1 MVDKPQSEGVT
12 RFVVKRVGVVG
23 LGHMG
28 HAFAVNLVED
38 GYQVLAYDRDPKRAA
53 ALTGARPAAGFADLG
68 TCNVVL
74 TSLPDDDVLAAVAL
88 GGEGLARVL
97 APGATAAS
105 TSSSGRDVS
114 TTLQV
119 PRSANP
125 AAGRAPVNAAA
136 RFGSRS

>member
-1 MVDKPQSEGVT
+1 MVDNPQSEGVT

-68 TCNVVL
+68 ACNVVL
-74 TSLPDDDVLAAVAL
+74 ILLSHLAESV
-88 GGEGLARVL
+88 
-97 APGATAAS
+97 
-105 TSSSGRDVS
+105 GRI
-114 TTLQV
+114 
-119 PRSANP
+119 
-125 AAGRAPVNAAA
+125 
-136 RFGSRS
+136 